1 VSQPSLPQSSGT
13 DLSAEAE
20 AGSIADRL
28 LSRQK
33 LFVVETF
40 GFCSA
45 DKQELLETHLHCK
58 CALKCMRRVR
68 LGLVEEKCVQFVE
81 TVDCYDS

>member
-1 VSQPSLPQSSGT
+1 MSHPSLSQSSST
-13 DLSAEAE
+13 DSPAEAE
-20 AGSIADRL
+20 AEGTADHLLRL
-28 LSRQK
+28 KK
-33 LFVVETF
+33 LFLVETF

>member
-1 VSQPSLPQSSGT
+1 MSQPAHPQSSGT
-13 DLSAEAE
+13 GVSVEAE
-20 AGSIADRL
+20 AGRAADHL
-28 LSRQK
+28 LHLEK

-58 CALKCMRRVR
+58 CALKCMRCVR
-68 LGLVEEKCVQFVE
+68 LGLVEEKCMQFVE